1 MFLALYFWHNT
12 GVTFALFRLSKDLKF
27 YAIKV
32 EFILTNFFPIS
43 LFQNMAVM
51 MNWVMNPKTS
61 LCSGLLI
68 SHSISTVFREKTVL
82 QSRYFLEFSSRDRK
96 RFLQSWQPNL
106 FIDTSVIMIVRKL
119 FLRYYSD
126 ISCSQYYCQNKIDK
140 INSHSIK
147 NLVDFSLKLRENAY
161 SEVPNSSGTT
171 AIYFE
176 PKIGQKWP
184 KSCIFM

>member
-1 MFLALYFWHNT
+1 
-12 GVTFALFRLSKDLKF
+12 
-27 YAIKV
+27 
-32 EFILTNFFPIS
+32 
-43 LFQNMAVM
+43 
-51 MNWVMNPKTS
+51 
-61 LCSGLLI
+61 
-68 SHSISTVFREKTVL
+68 
-82 QSRYFLEFSSRDRK
+82 
-96 RFLQSWQPNL
+96 
-106 FIDTSVIMIVRKL
+106 MIVRKL

-176 PKIGQKWP
+176 PKIGQK
-184 KSCIFM
+184 